1 MDGSEV
7 SALIDGGGAGIGVAI
22 AAIGWRI
29 AAALRDLQQTAA
41 RWAEDQAAHT
51 ARAVEHYAAT
61 EALLKE
67 IRDDRQGSDARRT
80 EQARDLIRMQARLES
95 LEEAH
100 AARLRGTLCA
110 DGRR

>member
-1 MDGSEV
+1 M
-7 SALIDGGGAGIGVAI
+7 
-22 AAIGWRI
+22 R
-29 AAALRDLQQTAA
+29 
-41 RWAEDQAAHT
+41 
-51 ARAVEHYAAT
+51 
-61 EALLKE
+61 LLKE

-80 EQARDLIRMQARLES
+80 EQARDLIRVQARLES